1 METIIVL
8 CLLIIIVLLLQD
20 KIVTKKREKKPTE
33 KKSNPN
39 LPDIMGQ
46 PRPVRSL
53 SVSNTVSERQTQETE
68 VNPDNLDIEID
79 EEDVDMQIPPEEPE
93 TLIKPL
99 KKKPLAKERN
109 KSKKANDQDY
119 ESIFFKKPSTN
130 ARDGKTVYIRP
141 DFYEKMSRIVQVI
154 GEDKITIYAYLDN
167 LLEYH
172 FQEFGEQI
180 TTSFND
186 KYKPIL

>member
-1 METIIVL
+1 MEK
-8 CLLIIIVLLLQD
+8 D
-20 KIVTKKREKKPTE
+20 NKKKAIPEINEELMMNLMVDGIKKE
-33 KKSNPN
+33 G
-39 LPDIMGQ
+39 L
-46 PRPVRSL
+46 RL
-53 SVSNTVSERQTQETE
+53 
-68 VNPDNLDIEID
+68 
-79 EEDVDMQIPPEEPE
+79 PPEEFE
-93 TLIKPL
+93 TPIKPSQDR
-99 KKKPLAKERN
+99 PLPKERN
-109 KSKKANDQDY
+109 RTKKVNDQDY
-119 ESIFFKKPSTN
+119 ENIFFKRPSTN

-141 DFYEKMSRIVQVI
+141 DFHEKLSRIVQVI

>member
-1 METIIVL
+1 MEK
-8 CLLIIIVLLLQD
+8 D
-20 KIVTKKREKKPTE
+20 TKKKAIPEINEELMMNLMVDGVKKEGLQLT
-33 KKSNPN
+33 
-39 LPDIMGQ
+39 
-46 PRPVRSL
+46 
-53 SVSNTVSERQTQETE
+53 
-68 VNPDNLDIEID
+68 
-79 EEDVDMQIPPEEPE
+79 PEEPE

-99 KKKPLAKERN
+99 KEKPLAKERN
-109 KSKKANDQDY
+109 KGKKANDQDY
-119 ESIFFKKPSTN
+119 ESIFFKKPSTS

-141 DFYEKMSRIVQVI
+141 DFHEKLSRIVQVI
-154 GEDKITIYAYLDN
+154 GGDKITIYAYLDN

>member
-1 METIIVL
+1 MEKDNKKKAIPEINEELMMNLMVDG
-8 CLLIIIVLLLQD
+8 VKKEGLQ
-20 KIVTKKREKKPTE
+20 
-33 KKSNPN
+33 
-39 LPDIMGQ
+39 L
-46 PRPVRSL
+46 
-53 SVSNTVSERQTQETE
+53 
-68 VNPDNLDIEID
+68 
-79 EEDVDMQIPPEEPE
+79 PPEEPE
-93 TLIKPL
+93 APMKPL
-99 KKKPLAKERN
+99 QEKPLLKERN
-109 KSKKANDQDY
+109 RTKKVNEEDY

-141 DFYEKMSRIVQVI
+141 DFHEKLSRIVQVI